1 MRGKQYHLL
10 QNAKREAAQI
20 KRGMN
25 RRKASRAVKS
35 KFQHSKSTDMLF
47 RELNFLIAERVAR
60 PAARAATTI
69 VRAEAKKQIIKT
81 GKRTYD
87 DDHVV
92 NPQGQPIGRSRTTGT
107 FKKLSNKLKSKRKES
122 EQLAAA
128 IIARNWRG
136 KRRDGVVG
144 STAGP
149 SHQVAP
155 HAHLLEYGAV
165 IILWGGINKDR
176 KGGAGKVAMRLP
188 PRPFFRNAADKT
200 MSKQQKKIVQV
211 AKQWAT
217 RLGRPVDIPEIDK

>member
-1 MRGKQYHLL
+1 MSGKDHLL
-10 QNAKREAAQI
+10 RNARREAKQI
-20 KRGMN
+20 KSGMN
-25 RRKASRAVKS
+25 RKPTKS
-35 KFQHSKSTDMLF
+35 KFQHSKSTDKLF
-47 RELNFLIAERVAR
+47 SEISFLIAERVAR

-107 FKKLSNKLKSKRKES
+107 FNKLSNKLKSKRKES
-122 EQLAAA
+122 RQLANG

-144 STAGP
+144 STTGP
-149 SHQVAP
+149 SHQIAP

-165 IILWGGINKDR
+165 IILWGGINKNR

-188 PRPFFRNAADKT
+188 PRPFFRNAVDKT
-200 MSKQQKKIVQV
+200 MPKQQKKIAQV
-211 AKQWAT
+211 AKQWAK
-217 RLGRPVDIPEIDK
+217 RLGKPVNVPEIDK